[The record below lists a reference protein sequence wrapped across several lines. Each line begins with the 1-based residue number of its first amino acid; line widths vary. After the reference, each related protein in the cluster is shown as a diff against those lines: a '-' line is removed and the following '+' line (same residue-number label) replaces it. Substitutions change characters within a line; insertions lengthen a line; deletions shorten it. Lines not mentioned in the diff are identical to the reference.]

1 MQKQIDSVVAN
12 FPKPKGNIKMN
23 ESSAE
28 PNPLAIIKFTKYLQS
43 CAISIP
49 NSNDEL
55 GYLGEIVNDVVYQ
68 RCSTNNAPYTPPNDP
83 GRAPVYTA
91 PTPTQAASTRSG
103 TQSSSPPSSSIIT
116 NSLLTHQ
123 TATKQHE
130 EDKAEWVSHKVAL
143 TALRNLI
150 TDNIDDMYIASFD
163 DDITGFTRV
172 TPKALLDHI
181 KTTYATVTEW
191 DLECNENLMKQP
203 WDHATSIETLFNKI
217 EDCGLYA
224 EAGGEPISDKRT
236 MRYTFLAI
244 KNTGLFNLAC
254 DQWTEKNATLK
265 TWINFKIFFAAEK
278 KKIKNHT
285 TGEVG
290 VAQEEMANAL
300 LDLTSTLI
308 NCKTEIASLK
318 QEINSN
324 RRPLEDITPAVNA
337 AQAFTQHQLDQAVAA
352 ALERNKPLKSRG
364 TQKAPPGPATPPPAT
379 RDTRI
384 QGYNEK
390 GYPISYCWSCGVTG
404 NLAHSSS
411 TCKSPAD
418 GHCKEATLASKMG
431 GTEKTFAQLKKSREK
446 TKE

>member
-1 MQKQIDSVVAN
+1 
-12 FPKPKGNIKMN
+12 
-23 ESSAE
+23 
-28 PNPLAIIKFTKYLQS
+28 
-43 CAISIP
+43 
-49 NSNDEL
+49 
-55 GYLGEIVNDVVYQ
+55 
-68 RCSTNNAPYTPPNDP
+68 
-83 GRAPVYTA
+83 
-91 PTPTQAASTRSG
+91 
-103 TQSSSPPSSSIIT
+103 
-116 NSLLTHQ
+116 
-123 TATKQHE
+123 
-130 EDKAEWVSHKVAL
+130 
-143 TALRNLI
+143 
-150 TDNIDDMYIASFD
+150 
-163 DDITGFTRV
+163 
-172 TPKALLDHI
+172 
-181 KTTYATVTEW
+181 
-191 DLECNENLMKQP
+191 MKQP